1 MEACQFT
8 IGGAWGHFKRPE
20 TNNNPLTH
28 DFITKTA
35 LIGLMG
41 AVLGT
46 ERNEMRE
53 KYPSL
58 SEDLRYGVQLLNP
71 VKKESHSFIVRNADR
86 PGRVYKSGRRLL
98 KPKHFEFLKNP
109 RFRVALA
116 LKDERSAD
124 FFEAFARALRNQLA
138 HYTPV
143 LGLHNCPADIEF
155 ESVGTFTDERRGSFD
170 ARCFIS
176 GEHKLQGDT
185 EEHPFHIGLDRIP
198 TYQEDFWNPPDRYK
212 KVVYPFSG
220 QALSVTGRFYEY
232 DDGGCWWLI

>member
-1 MEACQFT
+1 MKACQFT
-8 IGGAWGHFKRPE
+8 LGGAWGHFKRPE

-46 ERNEMRE
+46 ERDEMRE
-53 KYPSL
+53 KYPAF

-86 PGRVYKSGRRLL
+86 PGRFYKSGNRLP
-98 KPKHFEFLKNP
+98 KPKHFEFLRDP

-116 LKDERSAD
+116 LKDERSED
-124 FFEAFARALRNQLA
+124 FFDLFAQALRDQEA
-138 HYTPV
+138 RYTPV
-143 LGLHNCPADIEF
+143 LGLHNCPANITF
-155 ESVGTFTDERRGSFD
+155 ESEGSFSEQQKGD
-170 ARCFIS
+170 FEARCFVS
-176 GEHKLQGDT
+176 GEHALQDGAD
-185 EEHPFHIGLDRIP
+185 ERPFHVGLDRMP
-198 TYQEDFWNPPDRYK
+198 TYQKDRWNPPDRYEE
-212 KVVYPFSG
+212 VVYLFGG
-220 QALSVTGRFYEY
+220 QALSVTGTFYEY